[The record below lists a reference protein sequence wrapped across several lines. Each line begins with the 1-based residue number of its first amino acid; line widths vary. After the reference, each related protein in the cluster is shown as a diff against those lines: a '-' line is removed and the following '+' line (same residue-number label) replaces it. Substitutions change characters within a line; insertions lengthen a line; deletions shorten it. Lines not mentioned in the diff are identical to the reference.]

1 MQNVETMLDKIVRY
15 YVISRLNKTNSLSKA
30 EIEEITKGIHSEVI
44 KNTYQNLDRKL
55 LEKAKKEAF
64 FEKQKILNKFKINLI
79 IETLFIA
86 FLVGLIVNQVTNF
99 IDNQPVSFITIIISL
114 LLCVIFIF
122 LNAKKD

>member
-30 EIEEITKGIHSEVI
+30 EIENITKGILSEVI
-44 KNTYQNLDRKL
+44 KDTCQNLDSKL
-55 LEKAKKEAF
+55 LEKSKKEAF
-64 FEKQKILNKFKINLI
+64 AEKQKILNKFKITLI

-86 FLVGLIVNQVTNF
+86 FLVGLIVNQATNF
-99 IDNQPVSFITIIISL
+99 IDNQPVSFTTIIISL

-122 LNAKKD
+122 LNVKKE

>member
-1 MQNVETMLDKIVRY
+1 MKNAEPMLDKIVRH
-15 YVISRLNKTNSLSKA
+15 YVISLLNKTNSLSKA
-30 EIEEITKGIHSEVI
+30 EIEEITKGIRSEVI
-44 KNTYQNLDRKL
+44 RNTYQNLDRKL

-122 LNAKKD
+122 LNAKKV

>member
-30 EIEEITKGIHSEVI
+30 EIENITKGILSEVI
-44 KNTYQNLDRKL
+44 KDTYQNLDSKL
-55 LEKAKKEAF
+55 LEKSKKEAF
-64 FEKQKILNKFKINLI
+64 AEKQKILNKFKITLI

-86 FLVGLIVNQVTNF
+86 FLVGLIVNQATNF
-99 IDNQPVSFITIIISL
+99 IDNQPVSFTTIIISL

-122 LNAKKD
+122 LNVKKE